1 MKNEELRMENWE
13 LRNFSSTESMENWE
27 WRMENEEWR
36 MKNGEIQKEKSMQK
50 KEKYIFM
57 QLFILII
64 NNCSLSPNNFFVWR
78 VKRKHKKE

>member
-1 MKNEELRMENWE
+1 MEKLQFDGVNGELKMKKLQ
-13 LRNFSSTESMENWE
+13 FDGV
-27 WRMENEEWR
+27 
-36 MKNGEIQKEKSMQK
+36 NGEIQKEKSMQK